1 MIIPFIALFF
11 RSIVLRETKSI
22 CNIAHVLIRVSNAAD
37 KCQWQ
42 KRKTK
47 NTIKVGLCF
56 KLGVIVNNTQI

>member
-37 KCQWQ
+37 RCQRQ
-42 KRKTK
+42 KKTK
-47 NTIKVGLCF
+47 NTIKAGLCF